1 MPWQE
6 VSLMSLR
13 KEFVMLALTKGSSFR
28 ELCRRFG
35 ISHVTGYKWLNRYQE
50 LGPAGLADQPKR
62 PHHSPKRTGPAV
74 EEAVLAVRDDHPAW
88 GPRKIRKWLENRG
101 YPDLPAPSTISAILS
116 RHLRISPIEAE
127 KHRPLVRFERPQP
140 NDLWQMDFKGHFP
153 LSQGRCYPLTV
164 LDDYSRYAL
173 GLQACANEQGTTVKD
188 QLTAIFRNYGL
199 PESMLMDNGNPWGAQ
214 GEPKYATFQVWLMRL
229 GIRVY
234 HGRPFHPQT
243 QGKDERFHRTL
254 NAEVLQGRNFRDLEQ
269 CQRAFDAWRPIYNW
283 ERPHQAL
290 EMAVPGQRY
299 RSSPRPFPESLPP
312 VEYGPE
318 DVVVRKV
325 QADGTITF
333 HSSIFRVGNA
343 FRGLP
348 VALRPTSEDGVWD
361 VFFMTHLIAQADFKE
376 PDV

>member
-6 VSLMSLR
+6 VSIMSQR
-13 KEFVMLALTKGSSFR
+13 KEFVMLAQVEGTNFR
-28 ELCRRFG
+28 ELCRRFH
-35 ISHVTGYKWLNRYQE
+35 ISHVTGYKWLGRYLD
-50 LGPAGLADQPKR
+50 LGEPGLADASRR
-62 PHHSPKRTGPAV
+62 PLHSPTRTSEAL
-74 EEAVLAVRDDHPAW
+74 EEAILKVRDAHPVW
-88 GPRKIRKWLENRG
+88 GPRKIRSWLQRHNPG
-101 YPDLPAPSTISAILS
+101 PWPSPSTISAILH
-116 RHLRISPIEAE
+116 RYQRISPVETT
-127 KHRPLVRFERPQP
+127 KHQRWQRFERPQP

-214 GEPKYATFQVWLMRL
+214 GEPQYTTFQVWLMRL

-333 HSSIFRVGNA
+333 HSAVFRVGNA

-376 PDV
+376 PAV

>member
-6 VSLMSLR
+6 VSIMSQR
-13 KEFVMLALTKGSSFR
+13 KEFVMLAQVEGTNFR
-28 ELCRRFG
+28 ELCRRFH
-35 ISHVTGYKWLNRYQE
+35 ISHVTGYKWLGRYLD
-50 LGPAGLADQPKR
+50 LGEPGLADASRR
-62 PHHSPKRTGPAV
+62 PLHSPTRTSEAL
-74 EEAVLAVRDDHPAW
+74 EEAILKVRDAHPVW
-88 GPRKIRKWLENRG
+88 GPRKIRSWLQRHNPG
-101 YPDLPAPSTISAILS
+101 PWPSPSTISAILH
-116 RHLRISPIEAE
+116 RYQRISPVETT
-127 KHRPLVRFERPQP
+127 KHQRWQRFERPQP

-214 GEPKYATFQVWLMRL
+214 GEPQYTTFQVWLMRL